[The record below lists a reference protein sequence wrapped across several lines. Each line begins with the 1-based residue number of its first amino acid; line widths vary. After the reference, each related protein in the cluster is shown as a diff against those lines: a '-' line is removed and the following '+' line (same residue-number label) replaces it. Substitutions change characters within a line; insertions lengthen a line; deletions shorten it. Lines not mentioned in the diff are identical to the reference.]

1 MEAGGEADKT
11 AVSPSLCISNKRRA
25 RPRLGSIKGYRG
37 CPRRAC
43 GTYKGA
49 VREPP
54 CEWRFCNTKSSES
67 CKGSARFLKGLC
79 FDGAVRA
86 FNDRP
91 VFSNVRFFSSDF
103 AMRYKITNILPR
115 RDF

>member
-1 MEAGGEADKT
+1 M
-11 AVSPSLCISNKRRA
+11 AVLQHEIP
-25 RPRLGSIKGYRG
+25 
-37 CPRRAC
+37 
-43 GTYKGA
+43 
-49 VREPP
+49 
-54 CEWRFCNTKSSES
+54 ES

-79 FDGAVRA
+79 FDEVVRA

>member
-37 CPRRAC
+37 YPRRAC

-49 VREPP
+49 SASLPVNGGFATRNPP
-54 CEWRFCNTKSSES
+54 KAA
-67 CKGSARFLKGLC
+67 KALQGS
-79 FDGAVRA
+79 
-86 FNDRP
+86 
-91 VFSNVRFFSSDF
+91 
-103 AMRYKITNILPR
+103 
-115 RDF
+115 